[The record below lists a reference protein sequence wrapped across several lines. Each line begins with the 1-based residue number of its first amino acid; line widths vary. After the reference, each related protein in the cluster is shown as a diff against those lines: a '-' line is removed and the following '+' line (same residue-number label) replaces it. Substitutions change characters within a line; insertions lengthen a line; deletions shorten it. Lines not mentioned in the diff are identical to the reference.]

1 MYIIHSVYY
10 ATEIYTPLCPWCWWH
25 PTRPPWRS
33 ERRRNSSPHNEPPSG
48 IQKNVWM
55 AFNVFAFNVLALITR
70 TTHSSTRVPPQA
82 SCLDESRIAT
92 IQGNSPWGTISKL
105 ISMITIPH
113 GHIIN
118 INILGHYQNTFNRSQ
133 YLIPI
138 PPRPGCP
145 RFPST
150 QSWCFLSWRRNM
162 IYH

>member
-1 MYIIHSVYY
+1 
-10 ATEIYTPLCPWCWWH
+10 
-25 PTRPPWRS
+25 
-33 ERRRNSSPHNEPPSG
+33 
-48 IQKNVWM
+48 M
-55 AFNVFAFNVLALITR
+55 AFNVFAFNVFAFITR

-150 QSWCFLSWRRNM
+150 QSWCFPSWRRNM
-162 IYH
+162 ISHKSDLNLLALYGCETRVAIPHSPSFRGLEPEPKGWVQHT